1 MNYLSSQSFD
11 SLKFFSSPRDIK
23 IIVAYFLKGFEN
35 SHYLREG
42 GGKIY
47 IILIYQQWYLIQ
59 IAFHFLWQ
67 NTKDSLQ
74 RSLQWVDSELM
85 RVSVRPEWPALLH
98 NLCML
103 HSLVRLRTRFGLT
116 GWNKPMD
123 LRNLGTAELWV
134 SITDHLCGR
143 FRLFTEADLII
154 WRKQFFSAA
163 RVGSGCTRVSR
174 QCRYGMARGWI
185 NEAYPVEW
193 ITVYVNRGTP
203 SPPTTLFPSSP
214 PPHVTWENEW
224 TLFVWAKFLSLS
236 LISPQFE
243 WYR

>member
-1 MNYLSSQSFD
+1 
-11 SLKFFSSPRDIK
+11 
-23 IIVAYFLKGFEN
+23 
-35 SHYLREG
+35 
-42 GGKIY
+42 
-47 IILIYQQWYLIQ
+47 
-59 IAFHFLWQ
+59 
-67 NTKDSLQ
+67 
-74 RSLQWVDSELM
+74 M
-85 RVSVRPEWPALLH
+85 RVSMRPEWPALLH

-123 LRNLGTAELWV
+123 LRNIGTAELWV

-203 SPPTTLFPSSP
+203 SPPNNPLP

-224 TLFVWAKFLSLS
+224 TLFVWAKFNSKPKLNLTTIWMVSLTRSCNILQLSFCTLYLLTDGTAFCCANSEFYS
-236 LISPQFE
+236 LRFS
-243 WYR
+243 